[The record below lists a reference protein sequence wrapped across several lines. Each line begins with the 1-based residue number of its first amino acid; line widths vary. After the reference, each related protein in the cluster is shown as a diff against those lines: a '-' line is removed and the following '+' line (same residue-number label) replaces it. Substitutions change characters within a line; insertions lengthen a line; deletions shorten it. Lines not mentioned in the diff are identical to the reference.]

1 MKKRIA
7 FLLALSMLLV
17 ALIACKSPAAD
28 IVTLYEGNGLKIER
42 EGAVTRV
49 HDLTGGAMYTF
60 TAHRQRVVRGAA
72 ELVKVAMIAADTPT
86 VKIQTVHG
94 LIIIEAKSSGVTLYV
109 RG

>member
-1 MKKRIA
+1 
-7 FLLALSMLLV
+7 
-17 ALIACKSPAAD
+17 
-28 IVTLYEGNGLKIER
+28 
-42 EGAVTRV
+42 
-49 HDLTGGAMYTF
+49 MYTF

-72 ELVKVAMIAADTPT
+72 ELVKVARIAADTPT